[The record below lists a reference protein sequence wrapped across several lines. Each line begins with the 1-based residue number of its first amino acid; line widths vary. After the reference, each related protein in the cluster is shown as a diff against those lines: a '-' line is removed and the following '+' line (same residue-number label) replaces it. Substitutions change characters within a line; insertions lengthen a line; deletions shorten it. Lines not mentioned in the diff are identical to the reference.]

1 MAALCCFAFFFWHSP
16 TRLYTDKRY
25 NSHANQ
31 ITQTYYHIGVKL
43 GVHASQHYNSH
54 MNQITQTYYHIG
66 VKLEVHASHRYS
78 RIVPAL
84 DMPTWKEIRRNTLS
98 KLRQEYT

>member
-1 MAALCCFAFFFWHSP
+1 LRSLLHHPGFHNLHGGTLLFCIFWHSP
-16 TRLYTDKRY
+16 TRLYTDKHY

-43 GVHASQHYNSH
+43 GVHASQHYNSQV
-54 MNQITQTYYHIG
+54 NQIAQTYYHIG

-78 RIVPAL
+78 RIVQGTGYAY
-84 DMPTWKEIRRNTLS
+84 MEGN
-98 KLRQEYT
+98 